1 MLSYKMKTY
10 ALLDARGRVQLKG
23 SGFRSRGL
31 EPFQRRLIEEV
42 VRLLLEG
49 KRSSV
54 RPAID
59 RWLTAFATH
68 QVPVRQFARTDTL
81 QDTVEVYRE
90 RVRAGLRAPSAAYEL
105 ALATGRTCQPGD
117 QISYY
122 VVGRSRNVVVNECA
136 RLAAEWDP
144 ARPDENVE
152 YYQSKVLEIWDR
164 FRRFTEQEGLQ
175 PFRDEPEENTAQ
187 LSLF

>member
-1 MLSYKMKTY
+1 MNGDSVRVGVQVGQRLELGHP
-10 ALLDARGRVQLKG
+10 AAVDDVAAHGLARLVQQLDAHLAAQILQRGDCVTLVKLLGGVGR
-23 SGFRSRGL
+23 
-31 EPFQRRLIEEV
+31 EPDSHR
-42 VRLLLEG
+42 
-49 KRSSV
+49 
-54 RPAID
+54 
-59 RWLTAFATH
+59 
-68 QVPVRQFARTDTL
+68 
-81 QDTVEVYRE
+81 
-90 RVRAGLRAPSAAYEL
+90 
-105 ALATGRTCQPGD
+105 RTCQPGD

-175 PFRDEPEENTAQ
+175 PFSEDIKYNLNVLTGVSGQ
-187 LSLF
+187 VQ